1 MYQKS
6 LSTVSVADS
15 FVRQPAFPFKWWDA
29 SWSFVSEQVAHHI
42 EQLTGVLPEVSF
54 WQYHQQEQQL
64 KPFYQNSNKDLLQD
78 RPLFRLRHPSY
89 FETLDKQDV
98 LYLDSHQN
106 LLNASNLTSSS
117 ASYTSIHCPL
127 YYQHQLLGVMCL
139 TFDQSLVQDYGLA
152 LSDIIQCVAY
162 RMYIETL
169 HQEKHNLQLAF
180 DHANDGI
187 FIFCDNDIVDCNQTI
202 LSMFD
207 CSKEQLLAQ
216 STTFFSPKYQP
227 DGQLSKTVA
236 QRKINLV
243 TQGKTQVFEW
253 QHLRYDRTP
262 FDVEITMSLLQLDN
276 RQVMHAVVRDISD
289 RKAAETQLE
298 HSKTEIMERNRNLT
312 LLNKL
317 SNQLHGCIDEN
328 TIIDDTFEVLLQL
341 TQTPHIAMYLLDGTK
356 QYLNLVKSNG
366 FNGELRKVGGRLP
379 LNNSLNA
386 LSIQRGCPVITNNL
400 VADPDAYQKLK
411 PLAEPLGINAGV
423 FIPLMYQGQAL
434 GTMCLLFEGSKEFTD
449 SETET
454 YETLG
459 QNVSLALANA
469 QNVRKLEFM
478 AHHDILTGLP
488 NRAVLHQEFENNIA
502 YGPGMPAVLM
512 LIDLDRFK
520 DINDT
525 LGHYVGDLVLQQIS
539 PRISQCTTNYKTLI
553 CRLGG
558 DEFSVLIYGKLARNQ
573 VLDIANC
580 ILTQL
585 RQPINVDSML
595 LEIDASIGVA
605 FYPTDGKDS
614 HALLRSADVA
624 MYEAKRRGGGVML
637 YHRESDIHTPERLA
651 LMAELGTAI
660 RDDQLV
666 LHFQPKVQ
674 LSTNKIIG
682 FEALVRWEHP
692 FSGLLY
698 PDKFIPLA
706 EVSDAIHHLTEKV
719 LDMALAQQKQWREKG
734 YNFSVAVN
742 LSARNLIDDRCIISL
757 KKMMEKYQTP
767 PGMLELELT
776 ETALMQDPD
785 KAIELLNQLS
795 QLGISLSIDDFGT
808 GYSSLSYLRQLP
820 IDTLKIDRDFVGE
833 MLSNEQDIIIVRSTI
848 NLGHNLSLKVV
859 AEGVEDNNT
868 LDALGNMQ
876 CDIAQGYHISKPLS
890 WPDIEIWLSQ
900 REKQSL

>member
-15 FVRQPAFPFKWWDA
+15 FLRQPDFPFQWWDA
-29 SWSFVSEQVAHHI
+29 PWSSVCTQISQ
-42 EQLTGVLPEVSF
+42 QLELITGKLPNVKL
-54 WQYHQQEQQL
+54 WQYHHQEQQL
-64 KPFYQNSNKDLLQD
+64 KQFYALNNNDAIHDK
-78 RPLFRLRHPSY
+78 PICRLRHPGY
-89 FETLDKQDV
+89 FAALDKQDV
-98 LYLDSHQN
+98 LFLDSPSTQP
-106 LLNASNLTSSS
+106 NLTNITSSPTC
-117 ASYTSIHCPL
+117 YTSIHCPL
-127 YYQHQLLGVMCL
+127 YYQNQLLGVMCL
-139 TFDQSLVQDYGLA
+139 EFNQTVAQDYSAA
-152 LSDIIQCVAY
+152 LLNITQCTAY
-162 RMYIETL
+162 RMYIDAL

-187 FIFCDNDIVDCNQTI
+187 FIFSGNDIVDCNQTV
-202 LSMFD
+202 LTMFD

-243 TQGKTQVFEW
+243 MQGKTQVFEW

-262 FDVEITMSLLQLDN
+262 FDAEVTMSLLQLDD

-356 QYLNLVKSNG
+356 QYLNLVKSHG
-366 FNGELRKVGGRLP
+366 FNGELRKVGARIP
-379 LNNSLNA
+379 LENSLNA
-386 LSIQRGCPVITNNL
+386 LSIKRGSPVITNNL
-400 VADPDAYQKLK
+400 ATDPAAYEKLK
-411 PLAEPLGINAGV
+411 PLVGPLGINAGV

-434 GTMCLLFEGSKEFTD
+434 GTLCLLFESKKEFTD

-478 AHHDILTGLP
+478 AHHDTLTGLP

-573 VLDIANC
+573 VLDIADC
-580 ILTQL
+580 ILRQL

-624 MYEAKRRGGGVML
+624 MYEAKRRGGGVMI
-637 YHRESDIHTPERLA
+637 YQRESDIHTPERLA

-719 LDMALAQQKQWREKG
+719 LDMALAQQQQWRQQG
-734 YNFSVAVN
+734 YHFSVAVN
-742 LSARNLIDDRCIISL
+742 LSARNLIDDRCIVSL
-757 KKMMEKYQTP
+757 KQMLEKYQTP
-767 PGMLELELT
+767 AGMLELELT

-868 LDALGNMQ
+868 LNALGNMQ

-890 WPDIEIWLSQ
+890 WPDIEKWLSS
-900 REKQSL
+900 RAKD